1 MFTGSGTQSH
11 RDRSSVAT
19 RLALAVGFLALTAGV
34 VAAYTSPATG
44 YEVSVYAGT
53 PDAFW
58 AGVGL
63 ATAVALVVSLFAR
76 TAATRVL
83 GMVLG
88 GGSYAAIVGLPLVRN
103 YHYFGSSDGLTH
115 LAWTRGIDAGGKELL
130 SMLYPGIHTFAIF
143 LGEVTGFALTRS
155 LLYVVFTFAVVFVV
169 FVPLCAWALTR
180 DLRTAAIALFSAFML
195 LPITNVSTHL
205 VPHTTS
211 QTVLFLPV
219 ALYLLVRYLRSE
231 RAGKLTPTPAGA
243 VLAVA
248 LAALV
253 TYHPQQALN
262 LLLMLAAVCAVQLVG
277 DRLVSRLSAPT
288 PRRVYAQTGVFAA
301 VWLLWA
307 RGKERFRSGS
317 TNAIEEIV
325 DAVTGSGQ
333 VAADTAQR
341 GGSLTEIGSGLVEIF
356 LKIFAVTT
364 AFSVATAAVL
374 LAALLRRGGEFGD
387 DAVEAS
393 FYRYLTVA
401 FVPVTGVFALY
412 MVGSV
417 STQAFRHLGFL
428 VVFVTL
434 VGAIGVGRGWRWLS
448 GRLPDSAVGSV
459 VTVLLAVAVVASTLT
474 VFASPWIYL
483 PSQHVSE
490 QSMSGYGTAFE
501 RANESEGI
509 YSVRG
514 GVDRFA
520 DAHYERKVSNAPYG
534 SVNET
539 AMATD
544 LSTYHGTGWY
554 FAVTETDRKRE
565 VLAYD
570 QLRYSRAS
578 FSQARS
584 QRGVSRVVDNGG
596 FRLYY
601 VSG

>member
-1 MFTGSGTQSH
+1 V
-11 RDRSSVAT
+11 RA
-19 RLALAVGFLALTAGV
+19 ALAVGFLALTVGV
-34 VAAYTSPATG
+34 AAAYTKPATG

-63 ATAVALVVSLFAR
+63 ATAVGLVVSLFAR
-76 TAATRVL
+76 TATERVL

-115 LAWTRGIDAGGKELL
+115 LAWTRGIDAGGKDLL

-143 LGEVTGFALTRS
+143 VGKVTGFALTRS

-169 FVPLCAWALTR
+169 FVPLCAWALTG
-180 DLRTAAIALFSAFML
+180 DLRTTAIALFSGFML
-195 LPITNVSTHL
+195 LPITNISTHL

-211 QTVLFLPV
+211 QTLLFLPV

-231 RAGKLTPTPAGA
+231 REGTLAPTPAGA

-262 LLLMLAAVCAVQLVG
+262 LLLMLAAICVVQLVWG
-277 DRLVSRLSAPT
+277 RLLSRSTTA
-288 PRRVYAQTGVFAA
+288 PRRVYAQTAVFAV
-301 VWLLWA
+301 VWILWA
-307 RGKERFRSGS
+307 RGKERFQSGS
-317 TNAIEEIV
+317 TNAVEGILGAI
-325 DAVTGSGQ
+325 TGSGQ
-333 VAADTAQR
+333 IAADTAQR

-364 AFSVATAAVL
+364 AFSVLTAAVL
-374 LAALLRRGGEFGD
+374 LAALLRNGPDED
-387 DAVEAS
+387 TVES
-393 FYRYLTVA
+393 TVYRYLTVA
-401 FVPVTGVFALY
+401 FVPVTGLFGLY
-412 MVGSV
+412 MIGSV
-417 STQAFRHLGFL
+417 STQAFRHLGFI
-428 VVFVTL
+428 VVLVTL
-434 VGAIGVGRGWRWLS
+434 VGSIGIGRGWRWLS
-448 GRLPDSAVGSV
+448 GRLPEPAVGSV
-459 VTVLLAVAVVASTLT
+459 VTVLLAVAIVVSTLT
-474 VFASPWIYL
+474 MFASPWIYL

-501 RANESEGI
+501 HADVSEGI

-520 DAHYERKVSNAPYG
+520 DAYYERKVSNAPYG

-544 LSTYHGTGWY
+544 LSAYHGTGWY
-554 FAVTETDRKRE
+554 FAITETDRKRE

-578 FSQARS
+578 FSLARS
-584 QRGVSRVVDNGG
+584 QRGVNRVVDNGG